1 MQPSI
6 EGIQDFV
13 LDTIKETSDDVCW
26 WIRLHPRQLT
36 KQTIT
41 YIKNSLPQTTSKIS
55 VDLAS
60 ESPLP
65 AILSVTDLHIT
76 AFSSS
81 VYEASLFNV
90 PSLITHKMGI
100 DYYGQN
106 LKNLKASYCNNCDL
120 ILENIKNGVKSK
132 F

>member
-1 MQPSI
+1 MQ
-6 EGIQDFV
+6 
-13 LDTIKETSDDVCW
+13 ETSDDICW

-36 KQTIT
+36 MQSVNF
-41 YIKNSLPQTTSKIS
+41 IKDSLPQTTSTTS
-55 VDLAS
+55 VELAS
-60 ESPLP
+60 TSPLP
-65 AILSVTDLHIT
+65 AILSITDLHIT

-90 PSLITHKMGI
+90 PTLITHKMGL

-106 LKNLKASYCNNCDL
+106 LKNLNAHYCNNIDL
-120 ILENIKNGVKSK
+120 ITEKIRNGVKSK